1 MQGPGELNLVPKG
14 MSPEKQKFEFKPQ
27 FAHIHVCE
35 RERGEERRRE
45 EREREREEKRREEKR
60 REEKRREER
69 KKEREN
75 LST

>member
-45 EREREREEKRREEKR
+45 ERETER
-60 REEKRREER
+60 R
-69 KKEREN
+69 KI
-75 LST
+75 